1 MVFRGEVMLTSD
13 KTGTAKDEGGW
24 STRYTLLRRLAT
36 RHTSDAWEEFLT
48 HYRPYVLMVAKAMQL
63 PHNEAEDVTQDVMVK
78 LWQQLPDKYSQVEGK
93 RFRSWL
99 STVIRN
105 QVHNYRRKPE
115 VRRELVVEPENVGRM
130 DATPLSSPPEIE
142 EIAEREW
149 HTYIATLAWRRAQP
163 HLTEKECA
171 VFLLRNQ
178 GRSPADI
185 ARQVAIGRNSV
196 YVYYQRAKDLL
207 REEIRLIRRELGW

>member
-1 MVFRGEVMLTSD
+1 MLASEKAD
-13 KTGTAKDEGGW
+13 VGQSEARW
-24 STRYTLLRRLAT
+24 ATRYTLLRRLAT
-36 RHTSDAWEEFLT
+36 RQTGNAWEEFLT

-78 LWQQLPDKYSQVEGK
+78 LWQQLPDKYSRLEGK

-115 VRRELVVEPENVGRM
+115 VRREIAVEPEKT
-130 DATPLSSPPEIE
+130 DHLESTPLTSPPEIE
-142 EIAEREW
+142 AIAEREW
-149 HTYIATLAWRRAQP
+149 HTYIATLAWRRIQP
-163 HLTEKECA
+163 HLNEKESA
-171 VFLLRNQ
+171 VFLLRNE

-185 ARQVAIGRNSV
+185 ADKVGIGRNSV

-207 REEIRLIRRELGW
+207 RQEIRLIRGEMGW